1 MLINVKMRGVNF
13 FRTIYFLPV
22 VTSIVVVSMLWLF
35 MYQPDGLINAL
46 LARFGHPG
54 TGLARQPEHRAVR
67 DHRVVDLAGRRLP
80 HGDLA
85 LRAANHPR

>member
-35 MYQPDGLINAL
+35 LYQPNGLINAL
-46 LARFGHPG
+46 LAKVGIQGPDWLGNPNTALFAIIV
-54 TGLARQPEHRAVR
+54 L
-67 DHRVVDLAGRRLP
+67 VDLAG
-80 HGDLA
+80 G
-85 LRAANHPR
+85 AASTW